1 MVNTVFISKGINTG
15 LKILVKR
22 MRHRLRPETEQV
34 KLTTIESIHGR
45 VVSMDAWVQIP
56 LNANQYYSMLHWRS
70 LAAHGSYVPRVEG
83 SNPSWST

>member
-34 KLTTIESIHGR
+34 KLTTIVNQFSISTSILLIIFFFLLNESDKIK
-45 VVSMDAWVQIP
+45 D
-56 LNANQYYSMLHWRS
+56 
-70 LAAHGSYVPRVEG
+70 
-83 SNPSWST
+83 